1 MRLARALTTSEPSG
15 LCYSSRRHNNNKSE
29 HTAITTIKIA
39 ITAHQAGLG
48 LPDRDYY
55 FDEDKEAIR
64 SKYVR
69 HVAATLA
76 LLGGTEAEAEDC
88 ANAVLELETKIAATH
103 LTLTERRAPG
113 ACISAISR
121 RYLGGISATSQRY
134 LGDISAASRRYLRR
148 DRLQQDEPDEASRAV

>member
-39 ITAHQAGLG
+39 ITALQAGLG

-69 HVAATLA
+69 HVATTLA
-76 LLGGTEAEAEDC
+76 LLGWTEAEAEDG
-88 ANAVLELETKIAATH
+88 AKAVLELETKIAATH
-103 LTLTERRAPG
+103 LTLTERRDPG
-113 ACISAISR
+113 ARISAISR
-121 RYLGGISATSQRY
+121 RYLGESPAVSQRY
-134 LGDISAASRRYLRR
+134 LGGISAISAQRPSTTR
-148 DRLQQDEPDEASRAV
+148 